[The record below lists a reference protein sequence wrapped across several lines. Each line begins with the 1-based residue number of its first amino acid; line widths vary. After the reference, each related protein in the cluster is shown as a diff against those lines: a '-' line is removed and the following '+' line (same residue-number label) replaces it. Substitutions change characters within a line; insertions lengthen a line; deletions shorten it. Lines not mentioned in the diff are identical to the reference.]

1 MHCLYRE
8 YLNEYLKCLGL
19 EVLVV
24 ENGSKCIEYFLESND
39 KGGFDMVILDS
50 HFCDINWV
58 EVIKQIRK
66 KMLNQRIVF
75 TTTYS
80 LNQISNIIES
90 LGIDK
95 RDILLKSFY
104 FTQLLSIVNLL
115 ITIK

>member
-1 MHCLYRE
+1 MTRNRQIRILIAEPEPDMHCLYRILE
-8 YLNEYLKCLGL
+8 WISKCLGL
-19 EVLVV
+19 EVLVI

-39 KGGFDMVILDS
+39 KGGFDMLILDS

-58 EVIKQIRK
+58 EVIKLILK
-66 KMLNQRIVF
+66 KMPNQRIVF

-95 RDILLKSFY
+95 ETY
-104 FTQLLSIVNLL
+104 F
-115 ITIK
+115 